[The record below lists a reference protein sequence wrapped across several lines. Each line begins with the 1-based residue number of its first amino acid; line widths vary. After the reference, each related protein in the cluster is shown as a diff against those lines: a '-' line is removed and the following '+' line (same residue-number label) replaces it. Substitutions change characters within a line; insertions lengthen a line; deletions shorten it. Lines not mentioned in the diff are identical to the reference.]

1 MSVDP
6 PTGLTAVI
14 ERIVA
19 PEERPADVPAD
30 VTGELARLLLWWR
43 SLSEG
48 TVHAQWIDDEP
59 PTDPVDAVAAGVTA
73 VERAVDAGAT
83 LIVPVCGARDEIAA
97 RTVMALL
104 TRREASAVLPQPPGM
119 PDRDWMATCA
129 AVRDRA
135 AAVVDLR
142 GEPLSLLAALPAPG
156 IAFAAGVLLGA
167 AARHTPCL
175 VDGTDELAAA
185 LVADRLS
192 HRARGWWRAAVDS
205 PDPGRAAAIDRVDL
219 AAGLPLALTDDAGRG
234 AQATLALLAALD
246 ESVTP

>member
-6 PTGLTAVI
+6 QTGLTAVI

-19 PEERPADVPAD
+19 PEDRSADVPAD

-43 SLSEG
+43 SLAG
-48 TVHAQWIDDEP
+48 GPVQAQWIDNEP
-59 PTDPVDAVAAGVTA
+59 PADPADAVTAGVTA

-83 LIVPVCGARDEIAA
+83 LIVPACTARDEVAA

-119 PDRDWMATCA
+119 PDRDWMAACA
-129 AVRDRA
+129 TVRDRA

-142 GEPLSLLAALPAPG
+142 GEPLALLTALPAPG

-167 AARHTPCL
+167 AARRTPCL
-175 VDGTDELAAA
+175 IDGTDELAAA
-185 LVADRLS
+185 LVADRLC
-192 HRARGWWRAAVDS
+192 HRARGWWRAASDS
-205 PDPGRAAAIDRVDL
+205 PDPGRIAAIDRVDL

-234 AQATLALLAALD
+234 AQATLALLAHL
-246 ESVTP
+246 ERGVTP